1 MKSTI
6 LFLSLLLSSIT
17 LFAESVKLKIT
28 YNGNGISGHDVTVMI
43 GDAAIGSGTTDSD
56 GNVTI
61 SVSSLPSKSINLKGQ
76 KTCEGA
82 KKSWEVKGFVTL
94 DGSNYAHL
102 KMEEPIAEMVEAS
115 GGFMSEKMMVAS
127 YGLVCAGSSSSSSSK
142 SNDGGSSDSG
152 SSSSSSESSS
162 ILPKAE
168 APALMTKEE
177 ALANQKMSFENKIA
191 SLDNKM
197 EKKQSKISSGKYE
210 GDKKIEAEQDIEE
223 MKIEKMIA
231 QNDLDRVNLSIS
243 KGMLNKS
250 ERNGFKDEEKRL
262 KEELKALKSAHK
274 SGSTVS
280 KEVKEEKE
288 SVESTVKKN
297 DNKDEAKKEGKEDED
312 DEEDEGPV
320 LVVTEADFA
329 DMGNMDLKKKKISL
343 KSLLGKRK
351 MKLKTRK
358 NFLSPNELAELE
370 AEIAQ
375 IEASLELIE
384 AEIEKRGAEKEE

>member
-1 MKSTI
+1 
-6 LFLSLLLSSIT
+6 
-17 LFAESVKLKIT
+17 
-28 YNGNGISGHDVTVMI
+28 MI

-82 KKSWEVKGFVTL
+82 KKSWGVKGFLRL

-162 ILPKAE
+162 IIPKAE

-191 SLDNKM
+191 SLDNKI
-197 EKKQSKISSGKYE
+197 EKKQSKISSGKY
-210 GDKKIEAEQDIEE
+210 
-223 MKIEKMIA
+223 
-231 QNDLDRVNLSIS
+231 
-243 KGMLNKS
+243 
-250 ERNGFKDEEKRL
+250 
-262 KEELKALKSAHK
+262 
-274 SGSTVS
+274 
-280 KEVKEEKE
+280 
-288 SVESTVKKN
+288 
-297 DNKDEAKKEGKEDED
+297 
-312 DEEDEGPV
+312 
-320 LVVTEADFA
+320 
-329 DMGNMDLKKKKISL
+329 
-343 KSLLGKRK
+343 
-351 MKLKTRK
+351 
-358 NFLSPNELAELE
+358 
-370 AEIAQ
+370 
-375 IEASLELIE
+375 
-384 AEIEKRGAEKEE
+384 